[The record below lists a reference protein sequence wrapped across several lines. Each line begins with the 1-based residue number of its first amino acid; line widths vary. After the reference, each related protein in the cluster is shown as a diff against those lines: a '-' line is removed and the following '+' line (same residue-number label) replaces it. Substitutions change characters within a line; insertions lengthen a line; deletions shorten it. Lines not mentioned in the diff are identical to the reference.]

1 MIAIA
6 PRIAPRLA
14 IVMSHAQRSMGGAMR
29 EAVLARAF
37 ARQGLEVRVFRL
49 HGGEALEEETVL
61 DGAVRATFCPADNPQ
76 DIPHR
81 QVSASLKA
89 ELRAFAPGLVLY
101 KGLGYRVNADT
112 QAALEPGTACGFIV
126 GGGVTDPLLDRAS
139 LVLGEY
145 REQLSQHF
153 RPLFRRGQALV
164 LPKYVD
170 LAEAGEGRP
179 VPLADAACDII
190 NVGNFSDARKNQ
202 VVLVPLAARHRV
214 TLVGGGTGLGEFRR
228 SVPGR
233 LRARM
238 TFAGRLPHP
247 AVFAAL
253 RGARLMVHTSTMDG
267 LPRATVEAMACGVP
281 VIAYRSTIQGG
292 IPHGTAGLLVAEA
305 ALPHAVE
312 MVLADD
318 ELRIRM
324 GQQARRHVE
333 KHHGVPAI
341 EAAAGEVL
349 KLLG

>member
-1 MIAIA
+1 LSGSAS
-6 PRIAPRLA
+6 RLA

-29 EAVLARAF
+29 EAVLARALV
-37 ARQGLEVRVFRL
+37 AQGLDVRIFRL
-49 HGGEALEEETVL
+49 HGGTALEEEPVL
-61 DGAVRATFCPADNPQ
+61 DGAVRASFCPADNPEA
-76 DIPHR
+76 IPHR

-89 ELRAFAPGLVLY
+89 ELRAFAPGMVLY

-112 QAALEPGTACGFIV
+112 QAALEPGTRCGFIV
-126 GGGVTDPLLDRAS
+126 GGGVTDPLLGQAS

-145 REQLSQHF
+145 REQLRQHF
-153 RPLFRRGQALV
+153 MPLWRAGQALV

-170 LAEAGEGRP
+170 LAEAGAGRP
-179 VPLADAACDII
+179 VPLAEATCDII
-190 NVGNFSDARKNQ
+190 NVGNFGDDRKNQ
-202 VVLVPLAARHRV
+202 AALLPLAARHRM
-214 TLVGGGTGLGEFRR
+214 TLVGGGTKLGEFRR

-233 LRARM
+233 LRAKI
-238 TFAGRLPHP
+238 TFAGRLPH
-247 AVFAAL
+247 AGVFAAL

-292 IPHGTAGLLVAEA
+292 IPHGGAGLLVAEA

-318 ELRIRM
+318 ELRCRM
-324 GQQARRHVE
+324 GMNARRHVE

-341 EAAAGEVL
+341 ETAAVEVL